1 MKKGGIYTG
10 YVESVDFPNKGNV
23 IVKTEEDGQ
32 TIEEKAVVKNSIPGQ
47 TVKFMVNKKKHGKC
61 EGRLLEVVCQA
72 DTETNERC
80 EHFGKCGGCVYQ
92 TVRYEEQLKMKE
104 NAVKKLLAPVINT
117 EYEWEGIIGSPV
129 SSEYRNK
136 MEFSF
141 GDEVKDGPIA
151 LGLHK
156 RNSMYDI
163 VTVTGCKI
171 VDNDYRKI
179 LKCVYDYALEKNL
192 TYYHKMKHEGYLRHL
207 LVRKAVKTGQILV
220 DIVTTTINDIPMDEL
235 ADRLKALSLDGEITG
250 FLHTYNDSVADAVI
264 NQKTEIVFGKDYIE
278 EELLG
283 LKFKITTFSFF
294 QTNSLGAEVLY
305 SKARDYVGTTKDK
318 VIFDLY
324 SGTGTIAQMLAPVA
338 KKVIGVEIIPEAVE
352 AAKINAGINGLDNC
366 EFIAEGGKVLD
377 GDGNGVVA
385 LERESPRQHFVEHD
399 ARGVD
404 VRARVRAVAP
414 RLLGRHVVHRA
425 ERLLRERV
433 GGIGKAGDAK
443 VGDLDAAVAQDH
455 DVLRLDVAVDD
466 AARMRVRERLHDLR
480 DEMQRF
486 APVELAALFHI
497 LLERDTVDELHDD
510 ILRFAAA
517 HVVDRNDIRVR
528 EHRDG
533 LRLVAEAAAEVR
545 VLGKVAFEHLDRH
558 KAIEPV
564 ALGLVDDRHAA
575 AADDIEQLITIV
587 EHLADHFIHSSC
599 HLLHSQ
605 SMSTTVTLSGAPCA
619 LASAMSSSRFFSV
632 LSSAHTARQIS
643 SSVAVTT
650 SPSVHS
656 SSLSPCASETSNASH
671 CVISSVPSA
680 RVIRLRFGCVRASS
694 AVILPFSTSVCT
706 TLWSCV
712 MRVISPPRMR

>member
-264 NQKTEIVFGKDYIE
+264 NQKTEIVFGRDYIE

-352 AAKINAGINGLDNC
+352 AARINAGINGLDNC
-366 EFIAEGGKVLD
+366 EFIADDVLNALDNIKDKPDFIVLD
-377 GDGNGVVA
+377 PPRDGINPKALKKIIDYGVESMVYISCKPTSLA
-385 LERESPRQHFVEHD
+385 RDLVMLQESGYEVKKACCVDMFPNTGHVETCCLLVRECANDDEMVSIKVDLE
-399 ARGVD
+399 
-404 VRARVRAVAP
+404 
-414 RLLGRHVVHRA
+414 
-425 ERLLRERV
+425 
-433 GGIGKAGDAK
+433 GIQLNQGEYKPEEKPTYGNIKKWIKEKYGFNVTNLYIGQIKAK
-443 VGDLDAAVAQDH
+443 VGMEKRKNYNIGSGEGRVSTCPQEKEETIIEAFKYF
-455 DVLRLDVAVDD
+455 RL
-466 AARMRVRERLHDLR
+466 
-480 DEMQRF
+480 
-486 APVELAALFHI
+486 I
-497 LLERDTVDELHDD
+497 
-510 ILRFAAA
+510 
-517 HVVDRNDIRVR
+517 
-528 EHRDG
+528 
-533 LRLVAEAAAEVR
+533 
-545 VLGKVAFEHLDRH
+545 
-558 KAIEPV
+558 
-564 ALGLVDDRHAA
+564 
-575 AADDIEQLITIV
+575 
-587 EHLADHFIHSSC
+587 
-599 HLLHSQ
+599 
-605 SMSTTVTLSGAPCA
+605 
-619 LASAMSSSRFFSV
+619 
-632 LSSAHTARQIS
+632 
-643 SSVAVTT
+643 
-650 SPSVHS
+650 
-656 SSLSPCASETSNASH
+656 
-671 CVISSVPSA
+671 
-680 RVIRLRFGCVRASS
+680 
-694 AVILPFSTSVCT
+694 
-706 TLWSCV
+706 
-712 MRVISPPRMR
+712 